1 MFAVVQVNH
10 FTVVNSIAGASCKQ
24 QPIRG
29 YKNADGYAYLFLV
42 GTRSRNE
49 DEKL

>member
-10 FTVVNSIAGASCKQ
+10 FTVVNCIAGASSKQ

-42 GTRSRNE
+42 GTPSKNK
-49 DEKL
+49 DQKL